1 VRYSTVLH
9 SDVKDFG
16 VEEAFALSNMLS
28 LYKNCSDDG
37 GNFVYCWSLAQQ
49 HGVASSESAFRRLM
63 KKLVGLGLLLVN
75 TIRKGGST
83 INHYKLTDTYL
94 SRQDVTTLQKDRTN
108 KTASVGKSES
118 SKRSVV
124 KQQIHENLSEF
135 QRDKGATL
143 ADSPVVEYTVE
154 EAPEPV
160 QAFLKGT
167 ILPRGIY
174 PCADAGEGIYIMSNG
189 KDKPVRVSKRFK
201 LEIAQKCVSLGLDI
215 EKDMVVSKT

>member
-1 VRYSTVLH
+1 MIYSTVLH

-28 LYKNCSDDG
+28 LHNNCSDDNG
-37 GNFVYCWSLAQQ
+37 TFIYCWCLAQQ
-49 HGVASSESAFRRLM
+49 HGVATSESAFRRLM

-83 INHYKLTDTYL
+83 INHYKLTEAYL
-94 SRQDVTTLQKDRTN
+94 SRQDVVTLQKDRTN
-108 KTASVGKSES
+108 KTASVGKSEAAQ
-118 SKRSVV
+118 RSVV
-124 KQQIHENLSEF
+124 KQQIHEGLSDF
-135 QRDKGATL
+135 QRDKDATL
-143 ADSPVVEYTVE
+143 ADSPVVEYTVDD
-154 EAPEPV
+154 APEPV

-174 PCADAGEGIYIMSNG
+174 SATDSGEGIYIMSNG
-189 KDKPVRVSKRFK
+189 KDVPVRVSKRFK

-215 EKDMVVSKT
+215 EKDMMVSKT